1 MTIVSSEILEDIK
14 QAHDQ
19 RYVREKHTDHLGEE
33 YIFFYAIGVGI
44 DINAIMASRVPIV
57 ETALIDNEIEELIE
71 RVRIGEIAVMDIS
84 PVHPETDTLTV
95 RKRRFYRK
103 LVRYITKTD
112 SLKLARLIFY
122 PIWYYLKFDSG
133 YTSQQIANYLN
144 VTITQLQKVDN
155 RFQAIHDNLT
165 FIDADDGYI
174 EEIE

>member
-1 MTIVSSEILEDIK
+1 
-14 QAHDQ
+14 
-19 RYVREKHTDHLGEE
+19 
-33 YIFFYAIGVGI
+33 
-44 DINAIMASRVPIV
+44 MASRVPIV
-57 ETALIDNEIEELIE
+57 ETALIDNEIEELIKKVE
-71 RVRIGEIAVMDIS
+71 TGEVAVLDVS

-103 LVRYITKTD
+103 LVRYITKTA

-155 RFQAIHDNLT
+155 RFQAIHDNLA